1 MSGDSNEWKS
11 GSRVKHQTNIRS
23 KSSFW
28 SKDNYKS
35 AKLKSNRN
43 EREKLYT
50 FDNNYYDQ
58 KDDIQDSDDNQFN
71 QNSINKRSVIKSN
84 CFELKNRNNYQNSY
98 QNNYQNNE
106 LSCDEKNRQDFE
118 LTKSDSL
125 IDYINYQ
132 IKESDSLQSIA
143 LRYGCSVSK
152 IKQINHLMTD
162 QEFYGLRV
170 VKLPVKKFGILSDV
184 LVHQVNNSSQLD
196 SDHNSSNLIDIDFN
210 ELDLQKPRTNSLTVN
225 IGISQHLNRTNSEDA
240 FKFLNH
246 MDEDLKKIRESTKT
260 VIESSN
266 VKNLVESTVRES
278 DYSIFESTKLKNS
291 AFFSCDESDYGI
303 NWFNLLLLAFVLLI
317 LVPFIYVLYISESH
331 NNTISNVHYNH

>member
-1 MSGDSNEWKS
+1 MSGDLNEWKS

-23 KSSFW
+23 KLSFW
-28 SKDNYKS
+28 PKDDYKS

-50 FDNNYYDQ
+50 FDNNYYDP

-84 CFELKNRNNYQNSY
+84 CFELKNRNNYQK
-98 QNNYQNNE
+98 NE
-106 LSCDEKNRQDFE
+106 LSCDENYRQDFE
-118 LTKSDSL
+118 LTKSGSL
-125 IDYINYQ
+125 IDFINYE

-170 VKLPVKKFGILSDV
+170 VKLPIKKFGILSDV
-184 LVHQVNNSSQLD
+184 LVHQVNNSSHLD
-196 SDHNSSNLIDIDFN
+196 SDHNSSNLIDIHFNDSDF
-210 ELDLQKPRTNSLTVN
+210 QKPRTNSLTVN
-225 IGISQHLNRTNSEDA
+225 IGISQHLNGTNSEDA

-266 VKNLVESTVRES
+266 VKNLVENTVRES
-278 DYSIFESTKLKNS
+278 DYSILGSTKLKNS

-303 NWFNLLLLAFVLLI
+303 NWFNLLLLAFVVLI

>member
-1 MSGDSNEWKS
+1 MSGDLNEWKS
-11 GSRVKHQTNIRS
+11 GSRVKHQTNIKS
-23 KSSFW
+23 KLSFW
-28 SKDNYKS
+28 PKDNYKS
-35 AKLKSNRN
+35 AKLKSKSN
-43 EREKLYT
+43 ETEKLYT
-50 FDNNYYDQ
+50 FDDNYYDQ

-84 CFELKNRNNYQNSY
+84 FFELKNRNNYQN
-98 QNNYQNNE
+98 NG
-106 LSCDEKNRQDFE
+106 LSCDENYKQDFE

-132 IKESDSLQSIA
+132 ICESDSLQSIA

-210 ELDLQKPRTNSLTVN
+210 ESDLQKPRTNSLTVN

-266 VKNLVESTVRES
+266 VKNLVENTVRES
-278 DYSIFESTKLKNS
+278 DYSIVESTKLKNS

-303 NWFNLLLLAFVLLI
+303 NWFNLLLLAFVVLI
-317 LVPFIYVLYISESH
+317 LVPFVYVLYISESH